1 MLLAQGILLIIAMVV
16 GLIAIA
22 LQLAMNIREC
32 MKPDEP
38 EPQEQLTEQ
47 ELAYCENDVQII
59 NRYIKQEML
68 QNGNSIANIPYVKV
82 VVELK
87 GKGWNNNA

>member
-1 MLLAQGILLIIAMVV
+1 MLMAQGILLIIAMVV

-38 EPQEQLTEQ
+38 EPQEQH
-47 ELAYCENDVQII
+47 
-59 NRYIKQEML
+59 
-68 QNGNSIANIPYVKV
+68 VKL

-87 GKGWNNNA
+87 GKGWVNNDSN

>member
-1 MLLAQGILLIIAMVV
+1 MLMVQGILLIIAMVV

-32 MKPDEP
+32 MKQDEP
-38 EPQEQLTEQ
+38 KPQEQH
-47 ELAYCENDVQII
+47 
-59 NRYIKQEML
+59 
-68 QNGNSIANIPYVKV
+68 VKL

-87 GKGWNNNA
+87 GKGWDNNDSN

>member
-1 MLLAQGILLIIAMVV
+1 MLMAQGILLIIAMVV

-22 LQLAMNIREC
+22 LQLAMNIHEC

-47 ELAYCENDVQII
+47 ELSYCENDVQII
-59 NRYIKQEML
+59 NWYIKQEML
-68 QNGNSIANIPYVKV
+68 QNGNIPRVKL

-87 GKGWNNNA
+87 GKGWDNNA

>member
-32 MKPDEP
+32 MKQDEP
-38 EPQEQLTEQ
+38 EPQEHHVNL
-47 ELAYCENDVQII
+47 VI
-59 NRYIKQEML
+59 
-68 QNGNSIANIPYVKV
+68 
-82 VVELK
+82 ELK
-87 GKGWNNNA
+87 GKGWNTNDSN

>member
-1 MLLAQGILLIIAMVV
+1 MLMAQGILLIIAMVA

-22 LQLAMNIREC
+22 LQLAMNIHEC

-38 EPQEQLTEQ
+38 ETQEQH
-47 ELAYCENDVQII
+47 
-59 NRYIKQEML
+59 IKL
-68 QNGNSIANIPYVKV
+68 

-87 GKGWNNNA
+87 GKGWDNNDSN

>member
-1 MLLAQGILLIIAMVV
+1 MVV

-38 EPQEQLTEQ
+38 EPQEQ
-47 ELAYCENDVQII
+47 
-59 NRYIKQEML
+59 R
-68 QNGNSIANIPYVKV
+68 VKL

-87 GKGWNNNA
+87 GKGWDNNDSN

>member
-1 MLLAQGILLIIAMVV
+1 MLMAQGILLIIAMVV

-32 MKPDEP
+32 MKQDEP
-38 EPQEQLTEQ
+38 EPEE
-47 ELAYCENDVQII
+47 
-59 NRYIKQEML
+59 KH
-68 QNGNSIANIPYVKV
+68 VKL

-87 GKGWNNNA
+87 GKGWNNNDSN

>member
-1 MLLAQGILLIIAMVV
+1 MLMAQGILLIIAMVV

-38 EPQEQLTEQ
+38 EPQEQ
-47 ELAYCENDVQII
+47 
-59 NRYIKQEML
+59 R
-68 QNGNSIANIPYVKV
+68 VKLI
-82 VVELK
+82 VELK
-87 GKGWNNNA
+87 GKGWGNNDSN

>member
-1 MLLAQGILLIIAMVV
+1 MLMAQGILLIIAMVV

-38 EPQEQLTEQ
+38 EPQEQH
-47 ELAYCENDVQII
+47 
-59 NRYIKQEML
+59 
-68 QNGNSIANIPYVKV
+68 VKLI
-82 VVELK
+82 VEFK
-87 GKGWNNNA
+87 GKGWTNNDSD

>member
-1 MLLAQGILLIIAMVV
+1 MLMVQGILLIIAMVV

-38 EPQEQLTEQ
+38 ESQEQQ
-47 ELAYCENDVQII
+47 
-59 NRYIKQEML
+59 
-68 QNGNSIANIPYVKV
+68 VKLI
-82 VVELK
+82 VELK
-87 GKGWNNNA
+87 GKGWDNNA

>member
-1 MLLAQGILLIIAMVV
+1 MLMAQGILLIIAMVV

-38 EPQEQLTEQ
+38 EPQE
-47 ELAYCENDVQII
+47 
-59 NRYIKQEML
+59 KH
-68 QNGNSIANIPYVKV
+68 VKLI
-82 VVELK
+82 VELK
-87 GKGWNNNA
+87 GKGWDNNDSD

>member
-1 MLLAQGILLIIAMVV
+1 MLMAQGILLIIAMVV

-38 EPQEQLTEQ
+38 ETQEQH
-47 ELAYCENDVQII
+47 
-59 NRYIKQEML
+59 IKL
-68 QNGNSIANIPYVKV
+68 I
-82 VVELK
+82 VEFK
-87 GKGWNNNA
+87 GKGWDNNA

>member
-1 MLLAQGILLIIAMVV
+1 MLMVQGILLIIAMVV

-38 EPQEQLTEQ
+38 QEQH
-47 ELAYCENDVQII
+47 
-59 NRYIKQEML
+59 
-68 QNGNSIANIPYVKV
+68 VKLI
-82 VVELK
+82 VEFK
-87 GKGWNNNA
+87 GKGWDNNA

>member
-1 MLLAQGILLIIAMVV
+1 MLMAQGILLIIAMVV

-32 MKPDEP
+32 MKQDEP
-38 EPQEQLTEQ
+38 EPQEQH
-47 ELAYCENDVQII
+47 
-59 NRYIKQEML
+59 
-68 QNGNSIANIPYVKV
+68 VKL

-87 GKGWNNNA
+87 GKRVG

>member
-1 MLLAQGILLIIAMVV
+1 MLMAQGILLIIAMVV

-32 MKPDEP
+32 MKKDEP
-38 EPQEQLTEQ
+38 EPE
-47 ELAYCENDVQII
+47 
-59 NRYIKQEML
+59 KKH
-68 QNGNSIANIPYVKV
+68 VKL

-87 GKGWNNNA
+87 GKGWNNNDSN